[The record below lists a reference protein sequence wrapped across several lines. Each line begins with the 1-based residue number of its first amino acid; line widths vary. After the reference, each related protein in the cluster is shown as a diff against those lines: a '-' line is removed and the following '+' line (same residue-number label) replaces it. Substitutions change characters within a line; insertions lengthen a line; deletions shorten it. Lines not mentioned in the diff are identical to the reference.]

1 MKKYA
6 VFVVVL
12 IITILGLSD
21 ISYAAVKKV
30 LIFTKTA
37 GYRHDNIEKG
47 VEVLKKLYNDI
58 GIQTVHSEDANLFL
72 SDSLASFDAVLF
84 FSTTGTIFNKEQK
97 EAFQKYIRSGK
108 GFMGIHAAT
117 DTEFEWPWYNQLVGA
132 YFLSHPKV
140 QEAKLQVLNRIHP
153 ATKHLNKIWLHK
165 DEWYDFKDVQPGLN
179 VLMNLDEGSYEGGKM
194 GTVHPIAWFREFEG
208 ARMFYTGL
216 GHTNESFDSMAFQK
230 HVVGGM
236 CYVLDM

>member
-12 IITILGLSD
+12 IITILGLSG
-21 ISYAAVKKV
+21 ITYAAAKKV

-72 SDSLASFDAVLF
+72 SDSLASFNAVLF

-117 DTEFEWPWYNQLVGA
+117 DTEFEWPWYNELVGA

-216 GHTNESFDSMAFQK
+216 GHTKESFDSMAFQK

-236 CYVLDM
+236 RYVLDM